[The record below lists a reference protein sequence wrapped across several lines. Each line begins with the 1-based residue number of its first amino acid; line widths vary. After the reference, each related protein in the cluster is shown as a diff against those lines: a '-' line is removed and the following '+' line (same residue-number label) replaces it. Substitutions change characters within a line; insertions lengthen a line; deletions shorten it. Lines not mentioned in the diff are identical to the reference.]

1 MAKVIHVA
9 IPFELDP
16 RELPHFLPG
25 IAGWYSVDGTH
36 AVAPQC
42 YDLLP
47 LDELLHISS
56 IDGVHLC
63 RIGSTCSKLSGG
75 PLDRRDLPVEMVAH
89 RENDLCMSR
98 PVI

>member
-47 LDELLHISS
+47 LDELFQAE
-56 IDGVHLC
+56 
-63 RIGSTCSKLSGG
+63 
-75 PLDRRDLPVEMVAH
+75 RRPF
-89 RENDLCMSR
+89 R
-98 PVI
+98 PQRSAG